1 MSTVEMPV
9 SPVVTLVA
17 QRVHNLMQREKEL
30 FEDIEDARAE
40 LTAVTAERK
49 ALTHWLA
56 EHHA

>member
-1 MSTVEMPV
+1 MNTVELSV

-17 QRVHNLMQREKEL
+17 QRVSILVQREKEL

-40 LTAVTAERK
+40 LAAATAERE
-49 ALTHWLA
+49 ALTRWLA